1 MRNKDAFSGY
11 HPTINF
17 LYFALVLLFSMCLMH
32 PVYLAISLTGALA
45 YDIYL
50 KGRKAARF
58 AVMGLLPM
66 AVFAALVN
74 PAFNHEGATILT
86 YLPSGNPL
94 TLESMLYGA
103 AAAVM
108 LASVVLWFSS
118 YNEVM
123 TSDKFVYLFGRVIP
137 ALSLVLSM
145 SLRFIPKFKA
155 QMQVVSAKRRR
166 ASGSDTKN
174 GSVLRRVGNAVKIFS
189 IMVTWSLENAIETAD
204 SMRSRGYGLPGR
216 TAFSIYRFD
225 DRDKAALAW
234 LIFCGAYLIS
244 GWMAGGTYFRYYP
257 TVKAAAWTPM
267 TVSFMCVYLALV
279 LTPVILDRKEDRQW
293 KSLQSNHLSFA
304 YPEQE
309 KNAISDLTLSVR
321 PGEFLVL
328 CGPSGC
334 GKSTLLRQLK
344 TVLAPHGADVPEKFC
359 LTGRNLDD
367 LDQREQAEKI
377 GFVQQS
383 PENQIVDRQGLARA
397 GVRLGIPR
405 L

>member
-1 MRNKDAFSGY
+1 MRNRDTFSGY

-32 PVYLAISLTGALA
+32 PVYLAISLTGALT

-50 KGRKAARF
+50 KGRKAVRF

-66 AVFAALVN
+66 AVLAALVN

-94 TLESMLYGA
+94 TLESMLYGV

-118 YNEVM
+118 YNAVM
-123 TSDKFVYLFGRVIP
+123 TSDKSVYLFGRVIP

-145 SLRFIPKFKA
+145 ALRFIPKFKA
-155 QMQVVSAKRRR
+155 QMQTVSEAQACIGR
-166 ASGSDTKN
+166 DTKN
-174 GSVLRRVGNAVKIFS
+174 GSVIRRVSNAIKIFS

-204 SMRSRGYGLPGR
+204 SMRARGYGLPGR

-234 LIFCGAYLIS
+234 LIFCGAYILS

-257 TVKAAAWTPM
+257 TVKTAA
-267 TVSFMCVYLALV
+267 
-279 LTPVILDRKEDRQW
+279 
-293 KSLQSNHLSFA
+293 
-304 YPEQE
+304 
-309 KNAISDLTLSVR
+309 
-321 PGEFLVL
+321 
-328 CGPSGC
+328 
-334 GKSTLLRQLK
+334 
-344 TVLAPHGADVPEKFC
+344 
-359 LTGRNLDD
+359 
-367 LDQREQAEKI
+367 
-377 GFVQQS
+377 
-383 PENQIVDRQGLARA
+383 
-397 GVRLGIPR
+397 
-405 L
+405 

>member
-1 MRNKDAFSGY
+1 
-11 HPTINF
+11 
-17 LYFALVLLFSMCLMH
+17 
-32 PVYLAISLTGALA
+32 
-45 YDIYL
+45 
-50 KGRKAARF
+50 
-58 AVMGLLPM
+58 M

-145 SLRFIPKFKA
+145 SLRFIPKFKV
-155 QMQVVSAKRRR
+155 QMQTVSEAQTCIGR
-166 ASGSDTKN
+166 DTKS

-189 IMVTWSLENAIETAD
+189 ILVTWSLENAIETAD

-257 TVKAAAWTPM
+257 TVKDAAWTPM
-267 TVSFMCVYLALV
+267 TVSFMLVYLALV

-293 KSLQSNHLSFA
+293 KSLRS
-304 YPEQE
+304 E
-309 KNAISDLTLSVR
+309 I
-321 PGEFLVL
+321 
-328 CGPSGC
+328 
-334 GKSTLLRQLK
+334 
-344 TVLAPHGADVPEKFC
+344 
-359 LTGRNLDD
+359 
-367 LDQREQAEKI
+367 
-377 GFVQQS
+377 
-383 PENQIVDRQGLARA
+383 
-397 GVRLGIPR
+397 
-405 L
+405 